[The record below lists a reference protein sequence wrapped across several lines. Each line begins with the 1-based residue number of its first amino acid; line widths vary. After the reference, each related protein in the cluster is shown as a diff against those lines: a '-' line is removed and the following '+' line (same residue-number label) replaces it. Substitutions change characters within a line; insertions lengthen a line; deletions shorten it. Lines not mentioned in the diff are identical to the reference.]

1 MGKNRANTNSN
12 GTPQTVEVDI
22 TETIILEVPFAPP
35 VEVADYEVQQ
45 AESGVVAVGRTGL
58 HVNVQLGAKAARGF
72 MRLRNGLRENG
83 AKLGDGRPVWTNADS
98 LRFILEA
105 MVDAAR

>member
-1 MGKNRANTNSN
+1 MGKTKQN
-12 GTPQTVEVDI
+12 GSQTIEVNLD
-22 TETIILEVPFAPP
+22 TIVIEVPFAAP

-72 MRLRNGLRENG
+72 MRLRNGLRLQS
-83 AKLGDGRPVWTNADS
+83 ARLADGRPVWTNAEA
-98 LRFILEA
+98 LRYLLEC
-105 MVDAAR
+105 MVDAAN